1 MTMSRKQNDYIV
13 KVAKHLTSQ
22 TKIVPLKDDVYNQSE
37 YGAYGLIYPFLDSE
51 DIYYVGTLEHGNAV
65 IRNDLTYYVN
75 KLYGVAEH
83 EMYDLVDVYKT
94 IVYDKLKKLAN

>member
-37 YGAYGLIYPFLDSE
+37 YGAYGLVYPFMDSE
-51 DIYYVGTLEHGNAV
+51 DLYYVGTLEHGNAI
-65 IRNDLTYYVN
+65 IRNDLKWYAKEYYGLTN
-75 KLYGVAEH
+75 SEI
-83 EMYDLVDVYKT
+83 YDLLDVYK
-94 IVYDKLKKLAN
+94 VMVSQKLKNL

>member
-1 MTMSRKQNDYIV
+1 MNKKEKYIL
-13 KVAKHLTSQ
+13 KVAKHLASH
-22 TKIVPLKDDVYNQSE
+22 TKIVPLSNKVYDRYE